1 MEIQGATALVTG
13 SNRGIGR
20 AIADELS
27 SRGAEV
33 LSGVRLL
40 DAEHESGAPTGTTP
54 VRIDL
59 SSPDAVE
66 TSVRDLAGEAQR
78 IDLLVN
84 NAGEWIGG
92 LFERQD
98 PAQINAVIQA
108 NLAGP
113 IHLTRLLLPHML
125 ERGSGMIV
133 DNASIV
139 GHAPFPGATTYA
151 ASKTGM
157 HGFTES
163 LRRELHDTGVH
174 VMEVVTPGVDTD
186 MMDQVQRDLQPH
198 VDTDGWD
205 HVEPEG
211 WAEKVADA
219 IESDKDQ
226 LNPGVPERIAQLL
239 PAALLEAGSKRAFKR

>member
-33 LSGVRLL
+33 LAGVRLL
-40 DAEHESGAPTGTTP
+40 DAEHESGVPTGTRP
-54 VRIDL
+54 VFVDL

-66 TSVRDLAGEAQR
+66 TSVRDLGEDARR
-78 IDLLVN
+78 IDVLVN

-92 LFERQD
+92 LLERQD
-98 PAQINAVIQA
+98 PEQINAVIQA

-113 IHLTRLLLPHML
+113 IQLSRLLLPAML

-133 DNASIV
+133 DNSSIV

-151 ASKTGM
+151 ASKSGM
-157 HGFTES
+157 EGFTVS
-163 LRRELHDTGVH
+163 LRRELHGTGVG
-174 VMEVVTPGVDTD
+174 VLEVVTPGVDTD
-186 MMDQVQRDLQPH
+186 MMEQVQRDLAPH
-198 VDTDGWD
+198 LDTDGWD
-205 HVEPEG
+205 KHQPED
-211 WAEKVADA
+211 WAEKVVDA
-219 IESDKDQ
+219 IESDEEQ
-226 LNPGVPERIAQLL
+226 LKAPLPERLAQLL
-239 PAALLEAGSKRAFKR
+239 PEGLVGAGAKRAFKR